1 MTLTFP
7 GAPLASE
14 PPATTNYAIEG
25 PRHRLLLHP
34 FPRRVRARFA
44 GEVVLDSTRGALL
57 HESNILPRLYVP
69 LEDVRADLL
78 ERTDHA
84 THCPFKGDASYWS
97 VRVGDRVA
105 ENAVW
110 TYEDPIA
117 EAAWLRGLVSVYP
130 ERMDTWLDEDEEV
143 THLRDP
149 YHRVDA
155 RRSSRRIEV
164 RADGE
169 VIARSERPVV
179 VAETGPPAALL
190 PPARG
195 RARRAAPQRDDRV
208 LPLQGRVLV
217 LVAGRVEDVGLVL
230 RGSAGE
236 HAQGA
241 RPRVLRREQGRGRSS
256 WPVTEARPRRLRM
269 LARLSDVPAA
279 PAPLASRPVRAD
291 DGPALGRL
299 AMAAYGG
306 SVDDPA
312 PARGLARRGPDRGAR
327 RSLRAPADAGQ
338 RGRGRRRRPG
348 GGDALHL
355 VGRAALPRLLPDPSQ
370 IARGAASPAA

>member
-14 PPATTNYAIEG
+14 PPLTTNYAIEG

-78 ERTDHA
+78 ERTDHS

-110 TYEDPIA
+110 TYEEPID
-117 EAAWLRGLVSVYP
+117 EASWLRGLVSVYP
-130 ERMDTWLDEDEEV
+130 ERMDAWLDEDEEV
-143 THLRDP
+143 TGLRDP

-164 RADGE
+164 RSDGQ
-169 VIARSERPVV
+169 VLARSERPIV
-179 VAETGPPAALL
+179 VAETGLPLRFYLPREDVAAELRPGDTTKACPYKGRATYWSL
-190 PPARG
+190 DGIEDVAWSYEEPLESMLAARG
-195 RARRAAPQRDDRV
+195 HVSFDATK
-208 LPLQGRVLV
+208 
-217 LVAGRVEDVGLVL
+217 VE
-230 RGSAGE
+230 
-236 HAQGA
+236 
-241 RPRVLRREQGRGRSS
+241 
-256 WPVTEARPRRLRM
+256 VTE
-269 LARLSDVPAA
+269 LALD
-279 PAPLASRPVRAD
+279 
-291 DGPALGRL
+291 
-299 AMAAYGG
+299 
-306 SVDDPA
+306 
-312 PARGLARRGPDRGAR
+312 
-327 RSLRAPADAGQ
+327 
-338 RGRGRRRRPG
+338 
-348 GGDALHL
+348 
-355 VGRAALPRLLPDPSQ
+355 
-370 IARGAASPAA
+370 

>member
-7 GAPLASE
+7 GAPLASD

-34 FPRRVRARFA
+34 FPRRVRALFA

-110 TYEDPIA
+110 TYEEPIA

-164 RADGE
+164 RADGA
-169 VIARSERPVV
+169 VLARSDRPVV
-179 VAETGPPAALL
+179 VAETG
-190 PPARG
+190 
-195 RARRAAPQRDDRV
+195 
-208 LPLQGRVLV
+208 LPLRFYLPREDVLAE
-217 LVAGRVEDVGLVL
+217 LRPSATTASCAYKGESSYWSLDSVEDVGWSYADPLESMLKARDHVSFDASKVEVL
-230 RGSAGE
+230 ELAG
-236 HAQGA
+236 
-241 RPRVLRREQGRGRSS
+241 
-256 WPVTEARPRRLRM
+256 
-269 LARLSDVPAA
+269 D
-279 PAPLASRPVRAD
+279 
-291 DGPALGRL
+291 
-299 AMAAYGG
+299 
-306 SVDDPA
+306 
-312 PARGLARRGPDRGAR
+312 
-327 RSLRAPADAGQ
+327 
-338 RGRGRRRRPG
+338 
-348 GGDALHL
+348 
-355 VGRAALPRLLPDPSQ
+355 
-370 IARGAASPAA
+370 

>member
-78 ERTDHA
+78 ERTDHS

-110 TYEDPIA
+110 TYEDPID
-117 EAAWLRGLVSVYP
+117 EASWLRGLVSVYP
-130 ERMDTWLDEDEEV
+130 ERMDAWLDEDEEV
-143 THLRDP
+143 TGLRDP

-164 RADGE
+164 RSDGE
-169 VIARSERPVV
+169 VLARSERPVV
-179 VAETGPPAALL
+179 VAETG
-190 PPARG
+190 
-195 RARRAAPQRDDRV
+195 
-208 LPLQGRVLV
+208 LPLRFYLP
-217 LVAGRVEDVGLVL
+217 REDVAAEL
-230 RGSAGE
+230 R
-236 HAQGA
+236 
-241 RPRVLRREQGRGRSS
+241 P
-256 WPVTEARPRRLRM
+256 
-269 LARLSDVPAA
+269 SDTTKTCP
-279 PAPLASRPVRAD
+279 
-291 DGPALGRL
+291 
-299 AMAAYGG
+299 YK
-306 SVDDPA
+306 
-312 PARGLARRGPDRGAR
+312 
-327 RSLRAPADAGQ
+327 
-338 RGRGRRRRPG
+338 
-348 GGDALHL
+348 
-355 VGRAALPRLLPDPSQ
+355 GRAAYWSLEAIEDAAWSYEAPLESMLG
-370 IARGAASPAA
+370 ARGHVCFDASKVDVSELALD

>member
-117 EAAWLRGLVSVYP
+117 EASWLRGLVSVYP

-143 THLRDP
+143 TRPARPLPPRGRAPQLAAHRGPRRRRGARAQRAPRRRGRD
-149 YHRVDA
+149 
-155 RRSSRRIEV
+155 
-164 RADGE
+164 
-169 VIARSERPVV
+169 RP
-179 VAETGPPAALL
+179 AAALL

-195 RARRAAPQRDDRV
+195 RARRAAPERHDRDV
-208 LPLQGRVLV
+208 PLQGRASYWSLD
-217 LVAGRVEDVGLVL
+217 GVEDVGWSYAEPLESMLKARDNVCFDASKVEVL
-230 RGSAGE
+230 ELAG
-236 HAQGA
+236 
-241 RPRVLRREQGRGRSS
+241 
-256 WPVTEARPRRLRM
+256 
-269 LARLSDVPAA
+269 D
-279 PAPLASRPVRAD
+279 
-291 DGPALGRL
+291 
-299 AMAAYGG
+299 
-306 SVDDPA
+306 
-312 PARGLARRGPDRGAR
+312 
-327 RSLRAPADAGQ
+327 
-338 RGRGRRRRPG
+338 
-348 GGDALHL
+348 
-355 VGRAALPRLLPDPSQ
+355 
-370 IARGAASPAA
+370 

>member
-14 PPATTNYAIEG
+14 PPTTTNYAIEG

-78 ERTDHA
+78 ERTEHT

-110 TYEDPIA
+110 TYESPIA
-117 EAAWLRGLVSVYP
+117 EASWLRGLVSVYP
-130 ERMDTWLDEDEEV
+130 ERMDAWLDEDEEV
-143 THLRDP
+143 TGLRDP

-164 RADGE
+164 RSDGR
-169 VIARSERPVV
+169 VLARSERPVV
-179 VAETGPPAALL
+179 VAETG
-190 PPARG
+190 
-195 RARRAAPQRDDRV
+195 
-208 LPLQGRVLV
+208 LPLRFYLP
-217 LVAGRVEDVGLVL
+217 REDVAAEL
-230 RGSAGE
+230 RPSATT
-236 HAQGA
+236 ATC
-241 RPRVLRREQGRGRSS
+241 PYKGRSS
-256 WPVTEARPRRLRM
+256 YWSLDDIDDVAWSYSEPLESM
-269 LARLSDVPAA
+269 LAARDMVCFDASKVDVAE
-279 PAPLASRPVRAD
+279 
-291 DGPALGRL
+291 
-299 AMAAYGG
+299 
-306 SVDDPA
+306 
-312 PARGLARRGPDRGAR
+312 
-327 RSLRAPADAGQ
+327 
-338 RGRGRRRRPG
+338 
-348 GGDALHL
+348 
-355 VGRAALPRLLPDPSQ
+355 LPTR
-370 IARGAASPAA
+370 

>member
-14 PPATTNYAIEG
+14 PPVTTNYAIEG

-84 THCPFKGDASYWS
+84 SHCPFKGDASYWS

-130 ERMDTWLDEDEEV
+130 ERMDAWLDEDEEV
-143 THLRDP
+143 TGLRDP

-155 RRSSRRIEV
+155 RRSSRRVEV

-169 VIARSERPVV
+169 VVARSERPMV
-179 VAETGPPAALL
+179 VAETGVALRFYL
-190 PPARG
+190 PREDVLADLKASATTAICPYKGQASYWSLGAVEDAGWSYEDPLESMLKARG
-195 RARRAAPQRDDRV
+195 NVCFDASK
-208 LPLQGRVLV
+208 
-217 LVAGRVEDVGLVL
+217 VEVV
-230 RGSAGE
+230 E
-236 HAQGA
+236 
-241 RPRVLRREQGRGRSS
+241 
-256 WPVTEARPRRLRM
+256 
-269 LARLSDVPAA
+269 LARD
-279 PAPLASRPVRAD
+279 
-291 DGPALGRL
+291 
-299 AMAAYGG
+299 
-306 SVDDPA
+306 
-312 PARGLARRGPDRGAR
+312 
-327 RSLRAPADAGQ
+327 
-338 RGRGRRRRPG
+338 
-348 GGDALHL
+348 
-355 VGRAALPRLLPDPSQ
+355 
-370 IARGAASPAA
+370 

>member
-1 MTLTFP
+1 MQAAGT
-7 GAPLASE
+7 AA
-14 PPATTNYAIEG
+14 AQDG

-117 EAAWLRGLVSVYP
+117 EASWLRGLVSIYP
-130 ERMDTWLDEDEEV
+130 ERMDAWLDEDEEV
-143 THLRDP
+143 TGLRDP

-164 RADGE
+164 RAEGA
-169 VIARSERPVV
+169 VVARSDRPVV
-179 VAETGPPAALL
+179 VSETG
-190 PPARG
+190 
-195 RARRAAPQRDDRV
+195 
-208 LPLQGRVLV
+208 LPLRFYLP
-217 LVAGRVEDVGLVL
+217 REDVLADL
-230 RGSAGE
+230 RTSETTAVC
-236 HAQGA
+236 
-241 RPRVLRREQGRGRSS
+241 P
-256 WPVTEARPRRLRM
+256 
-269 LARLSDVPAA
+269 
-279 PAPLASRPVRAD
+279 
-291 DGPALGRL
+291 
-299 AMAAYGG
+299 YK
-306 SVDDPA
+306 
-312 PARGLARRGPDRGAR
+312 
-327 RSLRAPADAGQ
+327 
-338 RGRGRRRRPG
+338 
-348 GGDALHL
+348 
-355 VGRAALPRLLPDPSQ
+355 GRAAYWSLNGIEDAAWSYGAPLESMLV
-370 IARGAASPAA
+370 ARGNVCFDASKVEVSELPLG

>member
-1 MTLTFP
+1 MSLTFP

-14 PPATTNYAIEG
+14 PPATTNYAIDG

-78 ERTDHA
+78 ERSDHA

-110 TYEDPIA
+110 TYENPIA
-117 EAAWLRGLVSVYP
+117 EAAWLRGLASVYP
-130 ERMDTWLDEDEEV
+130 QRMDTWLDEDEEV
-143 THLRDP
+143 SGLRDP

-179 VAETGPPAALL
+179 VAETGLPLRFYLPREDVVAELRASATTATCPYKGRAEYWSLAAIDDVAWSYAGPLESML
-190 PPARG
+190 SARG
-195 RARRAAPQRDDRV
+195 NVCFDAAK
-208 LPLQGRVLV
+208 
-217 LVAGRVEDVGLVL
+217 VEV
-230 RGSAGE
+230 
-236 HAQGA
+236 
-241 RPRVLRREQGRGRSS
+241 RE
-256 WPVTEARPRRLRM
+256 
-269 LARLSDVPAA
+269 LARD
-279 PAPLASRPVRAD
+279 
-291 DGPALGRL
+291 
-299 AMAAYGG
+299 
-306 SVDDPA
+306 
-312 PARGLARRGPDRGAR
+312 
-327 RSLRAPADAGQ
+327 
-338 RGRGRRRRPG
+338 
-348 GGDALHL
+348 
-355 VGRAALPRLLPDPSQ
+355 
-370 IARGAASPAA
+370 

>member
-78 ERTDHA
+78 ERSDHA

-143 THLRDP
+143 TQLRDP

-155 RRSSRRIEV
+155 RRSSRRVEV
-164 RADGE
+164 RADGD
-169 VIARSERPVV
+169 VIARSDRPVV
-179 VAETGPPAALL
+179 VAETG
-190 PPARG
+190 
-195 RARRAAPQRDDRV
+195 
-208 LPLQGRVLV
+208 LPLRFYLPREDVLAD
-217 LVAGRVEDVGLVL
+217 LRPSTTTASCPYKGESSYWSLGAVEDVGWSYADPLE
-230 RGSAGE
+230 S
-236 HAQGA
+236 
-241 RPRVLRREQGRGRSS
+241 
-256 WPVTEARPRRLRM
+256 M
-269 LARLSDVPAA
+269 LK
-279 PAPLASRPVRAD
+279 
-291 DGPALGRL
+291 
-299 AMAAYGG
+299 
-306 SVDDPA
+306 
-312 PARGLARRGPDRGAR
+312 ARGHVCFDDSRVEVIELA
-327 RSLRAPADAGQ
+327 
-338 RGRGRRRRPG
+338 
-348 GGDALHL
+348 GD
-355 VGRAALPRLLPDPSQ
+355 
-370 IARGAASPAA
+370 

>member
-1 MTLTFP
+1 MSLTFP

-14 PPATTNYAIEG
+14 PPATTNYAIDG

-117 EAAWLRGLVSVYP
+117 EASWLRGLASVYP
-130 ERMDTWLDEDEEV
+130 ERMDAWLDEDEEV
-143 THLRDP
+143 TGLRDP

-155 RRSSRRIEV
+155 RRSSRRVEV

-169 VIARSERPVV
+169 VVARSERPVV
-179 VAETGPPAALL
+179 VAETGVALRFYL
-190 PPARG
+190 PR
-195 RARRAAPQRDDRV
+195 
-208 LPLQGRVLV
+208 
-217 LVAGRVEDVGLVL
+217 EDVVADLRASATTATCPYKGHAEYWSLDAIEDAAWSYADPLESVL
-230 RGSAGE
+230 GTRGHVCFDDTKVE
-236 HAQGA
+236 
-241 RPRVLRREQGRGRSS
+241 VRE
-256 WPVTEARPRRLRM
+256 
-269 LARLSDVPAA
+269 LARD
-279 PAPLASRPVRAD
+279 
-291 DGPALGRL
+291 
-299 AMAAYGG
+299 
-306 SVDDPA
+306 
-312 PARGLARRGPDRGAR
+312 
-327 RSLRAPADAGQ
+327 
-338 RGRGRRRRPG
+338 
-348 GGDALHL
+348 
-355 VGRAALPRLLPDPSQ
+355 
-370 IARGAASPAA
+370 